1 MIERLKVIVIDGHE
15 DSCKSLKYFIETHYS
30 NFKYAGDA
38 GSIEDAYTLIK
49 EVSPQIAFMDLSLD
63 GGTGAELIS
72 RLLSENKLNF
82 ELIFIT
88 DNDPGSISDLINFTA
103 LDYIKKPIENDEAK
117 SKLQNAVSRAV
128 LNVDKRIFREQIRLM
143 VDLFSKKSASNTNKR
158 IALNLIRGFIQFVNI
173 NDMVLLK
180 TDDNIT
186 RISINDGRILSSVN
200 NLAFYSK
207 ILSQEMGFIRINQST
222 MVNTIYIDKFNPSE
236 KIVLLTNG
244 ESIECSR
251 RGAKVFRDY
260 LDNHENRN
268 SMEEEGGFQELL
280 DKFTGLFK

>member
-1 MIERLKVIVIDGHE
+1 MNEKLKVIVIDGHVN
-15 DSCKSLKYFIETHYS
+15 SCKSLKFFIETHFS
-30 NFKYAGDA
+30 NFEYAGDA
-38 GSIEDAYTLIK
+38 GSLEAAYTLIK

-63 GGTGAELIS
+63 GGTSAELIS

-82 ELIFIT
+82 EIIFIT
-88 DNDPGSISDLINFTA
+88 DNDPGSISNLINFTA

-117 SKLQNAVSRAV
+117 NKLQNAISRAV

-143 VDLFSKKSASNTNKR
+143 VDLFSKNTASNTNKR

-186 RISINDGRILSSVN
+186 RITINDGRILSSVN
-200 NLAFYSK
+200 NLAFFSK
-207 ILSQEMGFIRINQST
+207 ILLQEMGFIRISQST
-222 MVNTIYIDKFNPSE
+222 MVNTIYIDKFSPSE

-251 RGAKVFRDY
+251 RGAKVFRDF
-260 LDNHENRN
+260 LDNQENRN
-268 SMEEEGGFQELL
+268 SMEEEGGFRELL